1 MMGLR
6 IDNTIL
12 SEKMFTRVKG
22 FIFHEF
28 NMEVLFPRE
37 SDEPKQCLYE
47 VIDIIRYPTASLRNS
62 RKEQLTSS
70 DDITCTTRETRS
82 QKLFMKKKTMRGILS
97 TLWS

>member
-22 FIFHEF
+22 FIFHE
-28 NMEVLFPRE
+28 LFPRE

-82 QKLFMKKKTMRGILS
+82 QKLFMKKKQLGAF
-97 TLWS
+97 